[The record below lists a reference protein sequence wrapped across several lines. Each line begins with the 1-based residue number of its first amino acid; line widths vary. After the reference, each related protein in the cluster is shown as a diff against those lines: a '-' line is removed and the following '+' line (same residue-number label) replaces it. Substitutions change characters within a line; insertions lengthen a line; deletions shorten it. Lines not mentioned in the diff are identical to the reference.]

1 MKQLKPLAAAIT
13 GLMLLGGSAAAYA
26 IDTEVQ
32 FSTTGSGTG
41 FDGSYDV
48 LNINEFDWQSSG
60 DLGIKS
66 AITVTSGAT
75 TSVTTLAAYFG
86 GGAALVG
93 DVVVFDINSQARL
106 NDMLDP
112 FGNSVAP
119 LSLDTNG
126 ATGIPA
132 LGDFEITAVLSGSE
146 TATVINTIGAT
157 VLLFT
162 GITGTTTWYYDATP
176 DSVVETGAGFA
187 DGIAILTADLVSAF
201 GTFVAGVGGSSLI
214 GLEVTSYNKDYL
226 QTDPDGNSP
235 LTGATFDT
243 LISLVSTGE
252 AAADDVGDT
261 IGTSTVGAGDL
272 GFKADANGEF
282 SASPVPEPGT
292 LFLLGA
298 GLLGLSGFARR
309 KAA

>member
-1 MKQLKPLAAAIT
+1 MKQLKPLMAAIT

-26 IDTEVQ
+26 IDTEIQ

-41 FDGSYDV
+41 LDGSYDV
-48 LNINEFDWQSSG
+48 ININEFDWQSSG

-66 AITVTSGAT
+66 GITVNGGA
-75 TSVTTLAAYFG
+75 TTLAAYFG
-86 GGAALVG
+86 GGAAVAG
-93 DVVVFDINSQARL
+93 DVVVFDINAQSRV

-112 FGNSVAP
+112 FGSSVAP
-119 LSLDTNG
+119 LSLDKNG
-126 ATGIPA
+126 LTG
-132 LGDFEITAVLSGSE
+132 GDTGFEITAVLSGSE

-176 DSVVETGAGFA
+176 DSIVETGAGFA
-187 DGIAILTADLVSAF
+187 DGIAILNADLVSAF
-201 GTFVAGVGGSSLI
+201 GTFTAGIGGSSLI
-214 GLEVTSYNKDYL
+214 GLEVTSYNDDYL

-261 IGTSTVGAGDL
+261 IGTSTVAAGDL
-272 GFKADANGEF
+272 GFKADANSEF

-298 GLLGLSGFARR
+298 GLLGLSRFARR